1 MSAAAVKEELAAKDA
16 QRAGA
21 KRATFDKLR
30 SKRRAELEFSTS
42 LSTAAGPEEVS
53 FLFRS
58 MGSVAYDELI
68 TRHPPTTA
76 QKAKNH
82 SFNMDTFA
90 PVLLSRVCAEP
101 SMSVAEWSEIWTSE
115 DWNQGE
121 VSALFWT
128 AVELCNRGLDVN
140 PTGAVSG

>member
-1 MSAAAVKEELAAKDA
+1 MPAATVKEELAAKDA

-30 SKRRAELEFSTS
+30 SKKRAELEFTTT
-42 LSTAAGPEEVS
+42 LTTTDGPEELS

-58 MGSVAYDELI
+58 MGSQAYDELI

-76 QKAKNH
+76 QKAKNQ

-90 PVLLSRVCAEP
+90 PVLLSRVSAEP
-101 SMSVAEWSEIWTSE
+101 SLSVAEWTEIWTSE

-140 PTGAVSG
+140 PTGPVSG